1 MLNRC
6 VILQQIVYELF
17 IVGLRLYDAE
27 TKMLM
32 L

>member
-17 IVGLRLYDAE
+17 IVGLRLYDVY
-27 TKMLM
+27 MM
-32 L
+32 FI